1 MVMVYIYRYIVSSEL
16 GTATAAIRLIKS
28 QINTKL
34 LKRIQTKRGREE
46 RSARMIFRIKD
57 KMHQIY
63 IKDASTATQWVM
75 YDYVAAAA
83 VAIVCELYCNWKV
96 HQTDGNAHF
105 YTISSHINFIRALF
119 FVKHVGFIVRAHR
132 SLEHTNK
139 QTDILKWILLF
150 LSSVSF
156 SFEFQRLVALMQF
169 IRACG
174 KRAHILNL
182 KKKRSSNN
190 NIPFEFVW

>member
-1 MVMVYIYRYIVSSEL
+1 MSHVNAILYNKLRKHQKGLELVMVMVYIYRYIVSSEL

-83 VAIVCELYCNWKV
+83 VAIVCELYCN
-96 HQTDGNAHF
+96 
-105 YTISSHINFIRALF
+105 
-119 FVKHVGFIVRAHR
+119 
-132 SLEHTNK
+132 
-139 QTDILKWILLF
+139 
-150 LSSVSF
+150 
-156 SFEFQRLVALMQF
+156 
-169 IRACG
+169 
-174 KRAHILNL
+174 
-182 KKKRSSNN
+182 
-190 NIPFEFVW
+190 